1 MKLLRY
7 AFLINYLPN
16 FQLILFENQYCQN
29 KAPFV
34 SLKFPP
40 NFAELGILR
49 NLYCLI
55 YFTIPYS
62 IYTHY
67 FYAQIVY
74 NCPYLVF

>member
-16 FQLILFENQYCQN
+16 FQLILFKNQYYQN

-49 NLYCLI
+49 NLYCFVYYAIL
-55 YFTIPYS
+55 YS
-62 IYTHY
+62 I
-67 FYAQIVY
+67 
-74 NCPYLVF
+74 